1 MSTLSTLSTPNFRHH
16 LVKMLL
22 YVNTHIKANINW
34 KGILLFFFSVLVSPA
49 FPQNYNFRN
58 FNSEDGLAQS
68 FVYSVIQDMH
78 GYLWVGT
85 GNGVSRYN
93 GFKFEN
99 YLTIDSSA
107 DNVVNCSISD
117 GEYLWF
123 GQMNGVLSCY
133 NGKIFYKVNMPHP
146 NVNGLTHFAKSPDGV
161 VWASTY
167 SDGLLKLDKDS
178 GVIKHNLF
186 RDQTIILSFEFIDG
200 SDILVGPNT
209 GLLYCRLKGLGE
221 IEII

>member
-1 MSTLSTLSTPNFRHH
+1 MSTSGTLSTPNSGHY

-22 YVNTHIKANINW
+22 SVKTHIKANIKW
-34 KGILLFFFSVLVSPA
+34 IGILFFFSTVLVLPA

-68 FVYSVIQDMH
+68 FVYSINQDTH

-99 YLTIDSSA
+99 YLTADSSA

-117 GEYLWF
+117 GEYMWF

-133 NGKIFYKVNMPHP
+133 NGKKFYKVKMPQP
-146 NVNGLTHFAKSPDGV
+146 DVSGLTHFAKSPDGMIWV
-161 VWASTY
+161 STY
-167 SDGLLKLDKDS
+167 SNGLLKLDKDS
-178 GVIKHNLF
+178 GVIKQKLF
-186 RDQTIILSFEFIDG
+186 KNQTIVLSFEFINE
-200 SDILVGPNT
+200 SYVLVGTNT
-209 GLLYCRLKGLGE
+209 GLLFCRLKGLGE